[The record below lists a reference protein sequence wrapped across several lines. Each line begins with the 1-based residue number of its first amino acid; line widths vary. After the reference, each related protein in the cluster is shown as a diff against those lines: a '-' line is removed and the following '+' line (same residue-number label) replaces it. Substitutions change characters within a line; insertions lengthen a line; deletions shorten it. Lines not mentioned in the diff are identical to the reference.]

1 MVFLNFLFSINLSR
15 NEKFFLGLCCVALL
29 FLMVLKNKELL
40 KKRKDKKLK
49 DLKWGKRGAV
59 HGIIFGRKGQK
70 VLYSP
75 VAGEGSAL
83 CTAGTGM
90 GKTSSLLIPTLR
102 SWLGTSLTIDISGDI
117 SKNCPDMK
125 NKLVFEVENM
135 NTIPYNIFSQIDILE
150 NDDLKNEALVQLSI
164 LLMPLPPNAPEN
176 AKFFNENGRK
186 ILSASLISFYYENM
200 DFCEICRKIIGSS
213 WQDLFNEI
221 DQLGNEDAI
230 MYINGFHGA
239 NESNTG
245 GCFQACC
252 EAISLFA
259 TNTKVRNSVHRPGK
273 KENCIEPTNIENDNI
288 FIIVPEEK
296 LELFSPLLNI
306 IVSQFMNYVSSRQ
319 VDKNS
324 KTILLSL
331 DEYASLKIDSGIILD
346 ALRRFRK
353 RKCRLLLL
361 TQNLADFDILYGEN
375 VTRAILSNL
384 RYKCLLG
391 GLGELKSMEEFSKMI
406 GYQETTKRSIS
417 KSSSGTSR
425 TESEDKEWII
435 EPADLDRLGD
445 NMILI
450 SPEGYF
456 KLQKNFYFK

>member
-1 MVFLNFLFSINLSR
+1 MEKVFLVL
-15 NEKFFLGLCCVALL
+15 CVAGLIAL
-29 FLMVLKNKELL
+29 IFLKNKSIV
-40 KKRKDKKLK
+40 KNNADKKLK
-49 DLKWGKRGAV
+49 DLVWGKRNAV
-59 HGIIFGRKGQK
+59 HGVIFGRKKDK

-75 VAGEGSAL
+75 VGGEGSIL

-102 SWLGTSLTIDISGDI
+102 SWMGTSLTIDISGDI
-117 SKNCPDMK
+117 SKNCPNVD
-125 NKLVFEVENM
+125 NKLVFEIENAS
-135 NTIPYNIFSQIDILE
+135 TIPYNIFAQIDELQS
-150 NDDLKNEALVQLSI
+150 DDLRNEALVNLAI
-164 LLMPLPPNAPEN
+164 LLMPLPPNAAEN
-176 AKFFNENGRK
+176 AKFFNDNGRK
-186 ILSASLISFYYENM
+186 ILSATLIAFYYKNM
-200 DFCEICRKIIGSS
+200 DFCDICRKIVGSS

-221 DQLGNEDAI
+221 DATQNEEAI
-230 MYINGFHGA
+230 LYINGFHGA
-239 NESNTG
+239 NEANTG

-259 TNTKVRNSVHRPGK
+259 TNSKVRNSVRRPD
-273 KENCIEPTNIENDNI
+273 KEESCIQPNNIEENNT

-319 VDKNS
+319 VNQNS
-324 KTILLSL
+324 KTILISL
-331 DEYASLKIDSGIILD
+331 DEYASLRIDSGIILD

-353 RKCRLLLL
+353 RRCRLLLL

-406 GYQETTKRSIS
+406 GYKETTKRSIS
-417 KSSSGTSR
+417 KSATGTSR
-425 TESEDKEWII
+425 TESEDKEYII
-435 EPADLDRLGD
+435 EPAELDRLGD
-445 NMILI
+445 DMILI

-456 KLQKNFYFK
+456 RLQKNFYFK

>member
-1 MVFLNFLFSINLSR
+1 MFL
-15 NEKFFLGLCCVALL
+15 NEKFFIILSCLSLLLLL
-29 FLMVLKNKELL
+29 FLQGRGKVKSNNQ
-40 KKRKDKKLK
+40 KKLVN
-49 DLKWGKRGAV
+49 LKWGKRGKV
-59 HGIIFGRKGQK
+59 HGVIFGRKGNK
-70 VLYSP
+70 VLYSS
-75 VAGEGSAL
+75 VDGEGSIL

-102 SWLGTSLTIDISGDI
+102 SWVGTSMTIDISGDI
-117 SKNCPDMK
+117 SKNCPDIE
-125 NKLVFEVENM
+125 NKMVFEVENE
-135 NTIPYNIFSQIDILE
+135 NTIPYNIFSGIDKLN
-150 NDDLKNEALVQLSI
+150 NDSLKNEALVQLSI

-200 DFCEICRKIIGSS
+200 DFCEICRKIVGSS

-259 TNTKVRNSVHRPGK
+259 TNTKVRNSVRRPGK

-331 DEYASLKIDSGIILD
+331 DEYASLRIDSGIILD

-406 GYQETTKRSIS
+406 GYKETTKRSIS

-425 TESEDKEWII
+425 TESEDKEYII
-435 EPADLDRLGD
+435 EPSELDRLGD
-445 NMILI
+445 DMILI

-456 KLQKNFYFK
+456 RLQKNFYFKK